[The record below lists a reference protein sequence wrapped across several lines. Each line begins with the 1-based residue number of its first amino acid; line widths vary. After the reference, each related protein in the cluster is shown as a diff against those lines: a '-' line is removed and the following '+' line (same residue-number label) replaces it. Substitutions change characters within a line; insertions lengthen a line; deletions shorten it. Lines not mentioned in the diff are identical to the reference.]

1 MNTQLIGIIALA
13 VGAVLLYFG
22 YNASQ
27 AQIDQISNTLT
38 GRYTDNT
45 MWYVIGGVAMVAT
58 GIAVTLFGR
67 RI

>member
-27 AQIDQISNTLT
+27 APIDQLSNTLT

-45 MWYVIGGVAMVAT
+45 MWYVIGGGVLVAT
-58 GIAVTLFGR
+58 GIAATLFGR

>member
-1 MNTQLIGIIALA
+1 MNTQLIGIVALA

-27 AQIDQISNTLT
+27 APVDQLSNTLT

>member
-1 MNTQLIGIIALA
+1 MNIQLIGIVALA

-27 AQIDQISNTLT
+27 APIDQISNTLT

-45 MWYVIGGVAMVAT
+45 MWYVIAGVAMIAT

>member
-1 MNTQLIGIIALA
+1 MNTQLIGIVALA

-27 AQIDQISNTLT
+27 APIDQISNSLT

>member
-1 MNTQLIGIIALA
+1 MNTQLIGIVALA

-27 AQIDQISNTLT
+27 APIDQLSNTLT

-45 MWYVIGGVAMVAT
+45 MWYVVGGIAMVAT
-58 GIAVTLFGR
+58 GIAVTIFGR

>member
-1 MNTQLIGIIALA
+1 MNTQFIGIIVLA

-27 AQIDQISNTLT
+27 APIDQISNTLT

>member
-1 MNTQLIGIIALA
+1 MNIQLIGIVALA

-27 AQIDQISNTLT
+27 APIDQISNSLT

-45 MWYVIGGVAMVAT
+45 MWYVIGGVAMIAT

>member
-1 MNTQLIGIIALA
+1 MNTQLIGIIVLA
-13 VGAVLLYFG
+13 VGAVLLCFG

-27 AQIDQISNTLT
+27 APIDQISNSLT

-45 MWYVIGGVAMVAT
+45 MWYVIAGVAMVAT
-58 GIAVTLFGR
+58 GFGVALFGR

>member
-1 MNTQLIGIIALA
+1 MNTQLIGIVALA

-27 AQIDQISNTLT
+27 APIDQLSNTLT

-45 MWYVIGGVAMVAT
+45 MWYVIAGVAMVAT

>member
-1 MNTQLIGIIALA
+1 MNTQLLGIVALA

-27 AQIDQISNTLT
+27 APIDQLTNTLT

-58 GIAVTLFGR
+58 GIAVTFFGR

>member
-27 AQIDQISNTLT
+27 APIDQLSNTLT

-45 MWYVIGGVAMVAT
+45 MWYVVGGIAMVAT
-58 GIAVTLFGR
+58 GIAVTIFGR

>member
-27 AQIDQISNTLT
+27 APIDQLSNTLT

>member
-27 AQIDQISNTLT
+27 APIDQISNTLT

>member
-27 AQIDQISNTLT
+27 APIDQISNTLT

-45 MWYVIGGVAMVAT
+45 MWYVVGGVALVVT
-58 GIAVTLFGR
+58 GIGVTLFGR

>member
-1 MNTQLIGIIALA
+1 MNTQLIGIIVLA

-27 AQIDQISNTLT
+27 APIDQISNSLT

-45 MWYVIGGVAMVAT
+45 MWYVIAGVAMVAT
-58 GIAVTLFGR
+58 GFGVALFGR